1 MGLMDALFGKK
12 EQFKQIPTMTGQQ
25 QGFQNQ
31 ALGQMQSLLGPGGGL
46 DPRANEAEAR
56 GNFMGKTVPG
66 IAELFSSMGQGG
78 QRSSG
83 FQGALGAAG
92 AGLERGLASDRSS
105 FNMNMLNS
113 LMGPGMQSSFDTYH
127 QPATQGLFQ
136 QFAGPAAMMGM
147 NMGAQH
153 GLFGRSMMNQ
163 SNGVDAKGQ
172 PLAQGQM
179 GMSNLMQMLPW
190 LMMI

>member
-1 MGLMDALFGKK
+1 MSWLGDMFLGKK
-12 EQFKQIPTMTGQQ
+12 EQFKKIPTLTGQQ
-25 QGFQNQ
+25 QDFQNQ
-31 ALGQMQSLLGPGGGL
+31 ALGQLQGLLGPGGGI

-56 GNFMGKTVPG
+56 GNFMSKTVPG
-66 IAELFSSMGQGG
+66 IAELFTSMGQGG

-92 AGLERGLASDRSS
+92 AGLERGLASDRSNY
-105 FNMNMLNS
+105 NMQLLHS

-127 QPATQGLFQ
+127 EPATTGLFQ
-136 QFAGPAAMMGM
+136 QFAGPAAIMA
-147 NMGAQH
+147 AQ
-153 GLFGRSMMNQ
+153 GGVFGRGVMNATRG
-163 SNGVDAKGQ
+163 NNTGQ
-172 PLAQGQM
+172 A